1 MKQISAKNQSHKNQ
15 YLNKTYDINFD
26 FVYLCSLKIS
36 VMNAIGEIINLMD
49 TFDKKAFYNHLKEKN
64 KRNDVQNA
72 KLFKLLETD
81 DIITLNKIYGTNNAA
96 YHALNKRLYDNLVSF
111 MANRTFVNNTGEAH
125 EVLRLLVVSRLFLE
139 HKLTKTAF
147 KCLAKAEVKALELE
161 HFSLLNE
168 IYHTQIQYAHLQL
181 HFSLDGVIEKFTAN
195 TEKLRR
201 EEQLNIGYALLRRE
215 LADIVHKGKVIDFR
229 EFIMGT
235 VNRLGISLT
244 EALTFKSLYQILFIA
259 NEYASLNSNF
269 TLVEPFVQ
277 KSYNFIAGR
286 QEMADKQL
294 YYHIYI
300 LYFMANI
307 HFRNRRFTE
316 SEAVLELML
325 KQMQQQNN
333 RYYPLFCLRYFLL
346 LSLNK
351 NYNGDPA
358 GALAIAEK
366 ALKEAPKKADVSDVN
381 DLRLAII
388 VFCLLQE
395 DRTVSKYMKQYVHT
409 DSWYEKKLGML
420 YAIRKSLVEILMH
433 IQFENTE
440 LALSRI
446 KSFKRRYKKYLAE
459 VNENRVMDYVL
470 LLERYVLKPEI
481 AATAQFKQT
490 VEAMIQPGKQE
501 DIFVLSFIGW
511 MLAKAYKKPPY
522 DVTLTLMK
530 V

>member
-1 MKQISAKNQSHKNQ
+1 
-15 YLNKTYDINFD
+15 
-26 FVYLCSLKIS
+26 
-36 VMNAIGEIINLMD
+36 MNAIGEIVNIMDNL
-49 TFDKKAFYNHLKEKN
+49 DKKAFEGFLKGNN
-64 KRNDVQNA
+64 KRADVQNI

-81 DIITLNKIYGTNNAA
+81 DIITINKIYGINNGA
-96 YHALNKRLYDNLVSF
+96 YHALNKRLYDNLVLF
-111 MANRTFVNNTGEAH
+111 MANRTFVNATGEAH

-139 HKLTKTAF
+139 HKLAKTAF
-147 KCLAKAEVKALELE
+147 KCLAKAETKALELE

-168 IYHTQIQYAHLQL
+168 IYHTQIQYAHLL
-181 HFSLDGVIEKFTAN
+181 PTLSLDSVIEKFADN

-215 LADIVHKGKVIDFR
+215 LAEITHKGKVIDFR

-235 VNRLGISLT
+235 VNRLGISLN

-277 KSYNFIAGR
+277 KSYNFIAGKE
-286 QEMADKQL
+286 EMAGKQL

-307 HFRNRRFTE
+307 HFRNRRFAE
-316 SEAVLELML
+316 SEAVLGVML
-325 KQMQQQNN
+325 TQMQQQNN
-333 RYYPLFCLRYFLL
+333 RYYALFSLRYFLM

-358 GALAIAEK
+358 GAIAVAEK
-366 ALKEAPKKADVSDVN
+366 ALSNAGKKADVSDVH

-395 DRTVSKYMKQYVHT
+395 DRSVSKYMRQYVHT

-440 LALSRI
+440 LALSRL

-459 VNENRVMDYVL
+459 VNESRVMNYTA

-481 AATAQFKQT
+481 AATAHFKQT
-490 VEAMIQPGKQE
+490 LEAMVQPGITE

-511 MLAKAYKKPPY
+511 MLAKAGKKSPY
-522 DVTLTLMK
+522 NVTLALINANMVK
-530 V
+530 

>member
-1 MKQISAKNQSHKNQ
+1 
-15 YLNKTYDINFD
+15 
-26 FVYLCSLKIS
+26 
-36 VMNAIGEIINLMD
+36 MNAIGEIINLMNS
-49 TFDKKAFYNHLKEKN
+49 FDKKAFENHIKEKN
-64 KRNDVQNA
+64 RRNDVQNV

-81 DIITLNKIYGTNNAA
+81 DIISINKIYGINNAA
-96 YHALNKRLYDNLVSF
+96 YHALNKRLYDNLISF

-147 KCLAKAEVKALELE
+147 KCLAKAEVKALDLE

-168 IYHTQIQYAHLQL
+168 IYHTQIQYAHLQPNL
-181 HFSLDGVIEKFTAN
+181 SLDVLIGKFTTN
-195 TEKLRR
+195 TVKLQG

-215 LADIVHKGKVIDFR
+215 LADIMHKGKVIDFR

-235 VNRLGISLT
+235 VSRLGISLN
-244 EALTFKSLYQILFIA
+244 EALTFKSLYQMLFIA

-277 KSYNFIAGR
+277 KSYDFIVGKE
-286 QEMADKQL
+286 EMAGKQL

-307 HFRNRRFTE
+307 HFRNRKFTE
-316 SEAVLELML
+316 SEAVLEMMYS
-325 KQMQQQNN
+325 QMQQQNG
-333 RYYPLFCLRYFLL
+333 RYYELFCLRYFLI

-351 NYNGDPA
+351 NYSGNP
-358 GALAIAEK
+358 GAAMAIAEK
-366 ALKEAPKKADVSDVN
+366 ALKDAGKKADVSDVH
-381 DLRLAII
+381 DLRLAVI

-395 DRTVSKYMKQYVHT
+395 DRTVNKYMRQYVHT

-420 YAIRKSLVEILMH
+420 YTIRKSLVEILMH

-459 VNENRVMDYVL
+459 VNESRVTAYVL

-481 AATAQFKQT
+481 AFTVQFKQS
-490 VEAMIQPGKQE
+490 VEAMVQPGVQE

-511 MLAKAYKKPPY
+511 MLARALKKPPY
-522 DVTLTLMK
+522 EITLALMK
-530 V
+530 G